1 MDRMHWFYLLLAI
14 VFEVAGTTSMKLS
27 EGFTKLTPSVL
38 MGVFYIFCF
47 GFLTLS
53 LKAIEVSMA
62 YAIWSGLGIVL
73 ISIIGFFYFNETVNA
88 TKIIGIALIMIGV
101 VLLNLSDKPAAEQG
115 VEDVQ
120 MFEKNE

>member
-1 MDRMHWFYLLLAI
+1 MHWFYLFLAI

-73 ISIIGFFYFNETVNA
+73 ISIIGFFYFNETMNA
-88 TKIIGIALIMIGV
+88 TKIIAIGLIMIGV
-101 VLLNLSDKPAAEQG
+101 VMLNLSDPPAASEMESVVSVG
-115 VEDVQ
+115 EDTHL
-120 MFEKNE
+120 

>member
-1 MDRMHWFYLLLAI
+1 MHWFYLFLAI

-73 ISIIGFFYFNETVNA
+73 ISIIGFFYFNETMNA
-88 TKIIGIALIMIGV
+88 TKIIAIALIMIGV
-101 VLLNLSDKPAAEQG
+101 VMLNLSDPPAASEMESVVSVG
-115 VEDVQ
+115 EDTRL
-120 MFEKNE
+120 

>member
-1 MDRMHWFYLLLAI
+1 MHWFYLFLAI

-73 ISIIGFFYFNETVNA
+73 ISIIGFFYFNETMNA
-88 TKIIGIALIMIGV
+88 TKIVAIGLIMIGV
-101 VLLNLSDKPAAEQG
+101 VMLNLSDPPATSEMESVVSVG
-115 VEDVQ
+115 EDTHL
-120 MFEKNE
+120 